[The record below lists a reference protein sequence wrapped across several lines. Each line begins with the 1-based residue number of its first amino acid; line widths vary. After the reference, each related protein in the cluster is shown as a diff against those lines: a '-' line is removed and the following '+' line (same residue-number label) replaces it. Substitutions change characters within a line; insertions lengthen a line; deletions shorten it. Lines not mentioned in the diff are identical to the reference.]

1 MISPHQRLIQP
12 ERLRA
17 LTLLAPPQTVFQVR
31 SFLEALRYVAEH
43 IPRLNELLHPFD
55 AHTGGVSA
63 SQAPNVYIKWTPA
76 LLQTF
81 DAVKQILQNPSVLS
95 HFVPTRPL
103 YLETDASNTS

>member
-31 SFLEALRYVAEH
+31 SFLGALRYVAEH

-63 SQAPNVYIKWTPA
+63 SQAPMYI
-76 LLQTF
+76 
-81 DAVKQILQNPSVLS
+81 
-95 HFVPTRPL
+95 
-103 YLETDASNTS
+103 SNGHLRCCKHSML